1 MEKILS
7 NIIVNKDLLCLN
19 NRQFLLVKI
28 ANCDLKIGDICKD
41 NLGNVFTI
49 ISSVHYKF
57 VEDIPE
63 WYLKTPQYYLE
74 GETDNIG
81 DYLIKILLD

>member
-1 MEKILS
+1 M
-7 NIIVNKDLLCLN
+7 NKDLLCLN
-19 NRQFLLVKI
+19 NRQYLFVKI
-28 ANCDLKIGDICKD
+28 ANCNLKAGDICED
-41 NLGNVFTI
+41 NLGNIFTVK
-49 ISSVHYKF
+49 SRVHYKF
-57 VEDIPE
+57 IGEIPE